1 MRAGLWIAAVSLAL
15 AGCAKAPS
23 PAISGVT
30 DAMIANPPAGEWLT
44 YGRTPDE
51 QRFSPL
57 DAIGAGNVG
66 RLGLAA
72 VVELGAEDRVI
83 HRQGAAG
90 ERTEAVEN
98 CLGLLL
104 RGGAVDEGCHDDR
117 PRVDHRVHRPAG
129 LRLQADGVEGIAR
142 RLHAD
147 GASHRVHAAVF
158 QRDAIDQRLGD
169 RLDGEF
175 CCHVT

>member
-57 DAIGAGNVG
+57 DARVSPLQHIRGNRSHEAEHEHDSKSQPG
-66 RLGLAA
+66 RVQIRRSCQRGLFMHRQ
-72 VVELGAEDRVI
+72 LPLLAEDLDV
-83 HRQGAAG
+83 
-90 ERTEAVEN
+90 
-98 CLGLLL
+98 LG
-104 RGGAVDEGCHDDR
+104 RS
-117 PRVDHRVHRPAG
+117 PKHRVS
-129 LRLQADGVEGIAR
+129 LRRAPTLIERLHCPSPIYRADADGDTVLVEIK
-142 RLHAD
+142 
-147 GASHRVHAAVF
+147 
-158 QRDAIDQRLGD
+158 
-169 RLDGEF
+169 
-175 CCHVT
+175 VTQHLLNG